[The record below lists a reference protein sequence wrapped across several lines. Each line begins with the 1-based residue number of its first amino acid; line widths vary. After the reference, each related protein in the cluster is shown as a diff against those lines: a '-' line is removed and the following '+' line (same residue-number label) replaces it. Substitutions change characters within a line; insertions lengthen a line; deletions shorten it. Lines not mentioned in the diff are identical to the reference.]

1 MFVNEEPKQVA
12 GLLNSGVIDIAQLH
26 GEEDNAY
33 IKILRKMSDRPIIQA
48 FRIKMEKDVKR
59 AEESEADNALIGFR
73 SGDRKSV

>member
-48 FRIKMEKDVKR
+48 FRIKMEKMLRGTEEVKR
-59 AEESEADNALIGFR
+59 ICSYWIPEPGQES
-73 SGDRKSV
+73 V